1 MADEL
6 AQKKRYELYKTV
18 DGELVQVE
26 LEEIRRECPELA
38 KYFERGST
46 DIESL
51 DTSTAKAIKP
61 LYSDWN
67 QAASRL
73 LKSLEKHKDAKLFL
87 MPVNPVHD

>member
-1 MADEL
+1 
-6 AQKKRYELYKTV
+6 LYKTV

-26 LEEIRRECPELA
+26 LEEIRRECPDLA

-51 DTSTAKAIKP
+51 DTSTAIAIKP
-61 LYSDWN
+61 LYCDWSH
-67 QAASRL
+67 AASRL

-87 MPVNPVHD
+87 FPVRPVHD